1 VSHLIPLSPDWA
13 VWRVAAVR
21 GAGMPV
27 DWLGAL
33 AERPGRAP
41 CALAGEPERPAG
53 QPDSVAGE
61 PDGVSSLLAKP
72 VFVAALTW
80 QNPDVMTAWLGP
92 LIAEGATARASRKIN
107 SYRSAKMLA
116 RYAQRYC
123 AKNESIGFFGPVG
136 WARLTDDPDELA
148 VSGGAGIRRGEV
160 FLEHWAVEL
169 IARTI
174 EADPRV
180 RSHLPVRR
188 HAAVFLDGATARRP
202 WRSAVQLDGRDLAVL
217 EQVADGVPAGQIEP
231 AEALRRLEA
240 AGIVRA
246 GFAVPVGERPQDAL
260 REQLGRL
267 PDADLRAELLGSLDE
282 LERARLAAAAVMT
295 DPVPLQDALAD
306 LSRVFT
312 KLTGVAATRTRTA
325 AAAGLTVAYP
335 DCRRDL
341 DVTVGRPLL
350 ERLRAPLALLLDIAR
365 WFADQLAAEVEV
377 ALTGIYQQLLR
388 RGGEVTFAD
397 LHFAAAG
404 VLSGAEQSPVHD
416 VAADLR
422 MRWAEIVADGNDAA
436 EPSRRGGAA
445 ARAGSAEEVRLD
457 SEKIAGLVRALFPA
471 TGSRPAWAAAREHS
485 PDLLLARTPRGLR
498 WVLGELHLAMNT
510 LENRVFHAVS
520 DDPAEL
526 AAATAAD
533 MAGGR
538 IVPCYPHGPL
548 VDSRRYP
555 PLAVQLPDRYL
566 YWSFADDDGAPGG
579 ADSLPATALTV
590 EPAADGL
597 VAGPADG
604 SWRLP
609 VLEFFGEFLSALAV
623 NHFRLSSEG
632 RSEPRV
638 VIDDVV
644 VRRRGWHLAAADLP
658 AGVKSRHGY
667 RWRLLADHLG
677 AAGLPRY
684 LFAKTPPEPK
694 PFFVDTCSPLLVTN
708 LARSW
713 GRLRDGERIEL
724 REMLPGPDE
733 LWLTDRSGQHYTT
746 EVRMVA
752 VDRRAGAGPEIAAVA
767 RARSAAGPSGRQAC
781 VPP

>member
-1 VSHLIPLSPDWA
+1 MPLSPDWA

-33 AERPGRAP
+33 AERQGRGP
-41 CALAGEPERPAG
+41 DALAGEPERPAG
-53 QPDSVAGE
+53 APGSAAGE
-61 PDGVSSLLAKP
+61 PDGVSSLLARP
-72 VFVAALTW
+72 IFVAALAW

-92 LIAEGATARASRKIN
+92 LIAGGATVRASRKIN

-136 WARLTDDPDELA
+136 WARLTDDPHELA

-160 FLEHWAVEL
+160 FLEHWAVAL

-174 EADPRV
+174 EADPRM
-180 RSHLPVRR
+180 RPYLPVRR

-202 WRSAVQLDGRDLAVL
+202 WRSAVQLDSRDLAVL
-217 EQVADGVPAGQIEP
+217 EQVAGGVPAGQIES
-231 AEALRRLEA
+231 AEALRRLES

-282 LERARLAAAAVMT
+282 LERARLAVAAVMT

-312 KLTGVAATRTRTA
+312 KLTGAAATRARTD
-325 AAAGLTVAYP
+325 AAAGWTVAYP

-388 RGGEVTFAD
+388 RGDEVTLAD

-422 MRWAEIVADGNDAA
+422 MRWAEIVADGTDAW
-436 EPSRRGGAA
+436 EPTRDGGAA

-471 TGSRPAWAAAREHS
+471 SGGRPAWAAAREHS
-485 PDLLLARTPRGLR
+485 PDLLLARTPQGLR

-526 AAATAAD
+526 AEATAAD

-566 YWSFADDDGAPGG
+566 YWSFGDDEGAPGG

-590 EPAADGL
+590 ESAADGL

-623 NHFRLSSEG
+623 NHFRLSSG
-632 RSEPRV
+632 ARSEPRI

-667 RWRLLADHLG
+667 RWRLLADHLR

-684 LFAKTPPEPK
+684 PFAKTPLEPK

-713 GRLRDGERIEL
+713 GRLPDGERIEL

-746 EVRMVA
+746 EVRMIA
-752 VDRRAGAGPEIAAVA
+752 VDRRAGAGPQIAAVA
-767 RARSAAGPSGRQAC
+767 RAQSAAGASRRQECGPS
-781 VPP
+781 